1 MLFGKNK
8 VLSNI
13 TDKLKIRK
21 EKIFAAQWQIKT
33 DEDRKQG
40 KRLEENEVERYISIL
55 KCS

>member
-8 VLSNI
+8 ILSNI

>member
-8 VLSNI
+8 ILSNI

-21 EKIFAAQWQIKT
+21 EKIFVAQWQIKT

>member
-40 KRLEENEVERYISIL
+40 KSLEENEVERYISIL

>member
-1 MLFGKNK
+1 MLFGKNR